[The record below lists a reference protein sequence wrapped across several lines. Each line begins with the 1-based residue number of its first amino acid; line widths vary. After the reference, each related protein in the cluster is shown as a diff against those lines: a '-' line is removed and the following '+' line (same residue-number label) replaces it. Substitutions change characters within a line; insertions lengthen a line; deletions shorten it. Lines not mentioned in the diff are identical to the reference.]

1 MHGNAGAMLGAKLT
15 CDSCVLPA
23 GRLHP
28 ERRAGREKK
37 SQGFNFW
44 GGCGDRWPCQKVR
57 KEIFCVLLEGKAVR
71 EHGSYQAPASP
82 SQMVEDAVNEVS

>member
-1 MHGNAGAMLGAKLT
+1 MIHVSSLLASFILSEGQG
-15 CDSCVLPA
+15 
-23 GRLHP
+23 GRRSPKALIS
-28 ERRAGREKK
+28 G
-37 SQGFNFW
+37 

-71 EHGSYQAPASP
+71 EHGFYQAPASP

>member
-1 MHGNAGAMLGAKLT
+1 MHRDAGAMLGAKLT

-23 GRLHP
+23 GQLHP

-44 GGCGDRWPCQKVR
+44 GGCGDGLAKRLKR
-57 KEIFCVLLEGKAVR
+57 RSFCFLLEGKAVR
-71 EHGSYQAPASP
+71 EHGFYQAPASP